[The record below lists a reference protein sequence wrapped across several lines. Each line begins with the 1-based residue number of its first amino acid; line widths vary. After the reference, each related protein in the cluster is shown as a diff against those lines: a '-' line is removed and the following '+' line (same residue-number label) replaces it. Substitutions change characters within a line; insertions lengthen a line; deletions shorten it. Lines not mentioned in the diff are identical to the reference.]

1 MFGHYIEIVVMMFD
15 FITKKPLWVNMLAA
29 MLLALL
35 LFSLFLFS
43 LGWFT
48 GHGKSATVP
57 SVTGKSFE
65 EAKKI
70 LDEAG
75 FDYEIQDSLY
85 VDTIPPLQII
95 KQLPDADEVV
105 KSNRTV
111 LLIVRSVE
119 PPLIEM
125 PNLIGY
131 SYRNAEVVLG
141 TMDLRVGDTLFRPDF
156 ARNAVLEQRYKGAPI
171 EAGTRIRKGSLITL
185 VLGDG
190 IGDQPIDVPSLIG
203 ISYLSAKTL
212 LDSSRLGFGAIV
224 LDAGL
229 RDTLSGWIYRQSPGR
244 IDEDGLPV
252 KIRPGQ
258 LIDVWIGASRPT
270 LDTFNF

>member
-1 MFGHYIEIVVMMFD
+1 MFD
-15 FITKKPLWVNMLAA
+15 FITKKPLWANMLAA
-29 MLLALL
+29 MVLALL
-35 LFSLFLFS
+35 LFGLFLLS

-48 GHGKSATVP
+48 GHGESATVP
-57 SVTGKSFE
+57 SITGKSLD
-65 EAKKI
+65 EAKEI
-70 LDEAG
+70 LEKAG

-95 KQLPDADEVV
+95 KQIPDADEVV

-111 LLIVRSVE
+111 LLIVRSVD
-119 PPLIEM
+119 PPLVEM

-131 SYRNAEVVLG
+131 SFRNAEVVLG

-156 ARNAVLEQRYKGAPI
+156 ARNAVLEQRYNGVPI

-190 IGDQPIDVPSLIG
+190 LGDQPTAVPELVG
-203 ISYLSAKTL
+203 MSYLSAKAL

-229 RDTLSGWIYRQSPGR
+229 LDTLSGWIYRQSPER
-244 IDEDGLPV
+244 IDEDGLPAS
-252 KIRPGQ
+252 IRPGQ
-258 LIDVWIGASRPT
+258 LIDIWIGAKRPVIDT
-270 LDTFNF
+270 LNF